1 VVKENGLED
10 RITIIKGKMEEI
22 KLPVEKVDIIISEWM
37 GYFLLYEAMLNTV
50 LYARDKY
57 LANDGLI
64 LPDRVTLNMVA
75 IEDKEFKESKY
86 GFWDNIYDFNMQ
98 CIKEAAL
105 GEPLVEMADP
115 KGIISNTCTFF
126 EADLYTVK
134 VEDLTFAN
142 KYKLKIIKDDTVDA
156 LVCWFDTEFSR
167 LKNPITLSTSP
178 YLAYTHWKQTIFYL
192 NTPIKIL
199 KDEVLEGSIAVK
211 KSLVHSRSLD
221 MVITYKHNGKDSK
234 TSYKQLYRF
243 A

>member
-22 KLPVEKVDIIISEWM
+22 ELPVKKVDIIISEWM

-57 LANDGLI
+57 LASDGLI
-64 LPDRVTLNMVA
+64 LPDRVTLNMVG
-75 IEDKEFKESKY
+75 IQDKVYKEEKY
-86 GFWDNIYDFNMQ
+86 GFWNDIYGYNMQ

-105 GEPLVEMADP
+105 GEPLVEMTDP
-115 KGIISNTCTFF
+115 KGIVTNTCTFF
-126 EADLYTVK
+126 EADLYTIK

-142 KYKLKIIKDDTVDA
+142 KFKLVINKDDTIDA

-167 LKNPITLSTSP
+167 MKNSITLSTSP
-178 YLAYTHWKQTIFYL
+178 YLGYTHWKQTIFYL
-192 NTPIKIL
+192 STPISML

-211 KSLVHSRSLD
+211 KSLVHPRSLD
-221 MVITYKHNGKDSK
+221 IVITHKHIGKESK
-234 TSYKQLYRF
+234 ISYKQLYRF